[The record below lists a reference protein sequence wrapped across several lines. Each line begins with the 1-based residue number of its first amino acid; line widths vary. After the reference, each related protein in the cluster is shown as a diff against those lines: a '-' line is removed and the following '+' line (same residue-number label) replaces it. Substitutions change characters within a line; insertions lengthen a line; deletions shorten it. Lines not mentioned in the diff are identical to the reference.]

1 MLTRMIFWG
10 IILAGL
16 AVVFGAFG
24 AHVIQPY
31 LAVLDV
37 DPAKTPPMQ
46 VFKTGVEY
54 QFYHAFAIIITGI
67 LYKQKPTRMVS
78 NAALIFMI
86 GILLFS
92 GSLYVITIGYVM
104 QRDLAFV
111 GAITPLGGL
120 AFIVAWG
127 LLAYTF
133 SKKSHTRS

>member
-10 IILAGL
+10 TILAGL

-24 AHVIQPY
+24 AHIIQPY

-37 DPAKTPPMQ
+37 DPIKTPPMQ

-54 QFYHAFAIIITGI
+54 QFFHAIAIIITGI

-78 NAALIFMI
+78 NAALIFII
-86 GILLFS
+86 GIILFS
-92 GSLYVITIGYVM
+92 GSLYVITFGYVM
-104 QRDLAFV
+104 QRDLGFI

-120 AFIVAWG
+120 AFIIAWG
-127 LLAYTF
+127 LLAYAF
-133 SKKSHTRS
+133 SKKTHTRS

>member
-1 MLTRMIFWG
+1 MIFWG
-10 IILAGL
+10 IILAAL

-24 AHVIQPY
+24 AHIIQPY
-31 LAVLDV
+31 LAVLDI
-37 DPAKTPPMQ
+37 DPKKTPPIQ

-54 QFYHAFAIIITGI
+54 QFYHALAIIITGI

-92 GSLYVITIGYVM
+92 GSLYVITLGYVM
-104 QRDLAFV
+104 QRDLSFV
-111 GAITPLGGL
+111 GAITPLGGV